1 VARYEA
7 QYAIYQSLYP
17 ATRELMHRLAELD
30 RNENQRAQEKLQV

>member
-17 ATRELMHRLAELD
+17 ATRELMHRLCELE
-30 RNENQRAQEKLQV
+30 RGGEVRPSRR